1 MSNNNNNY
9 ETESPAIIEE
19 IIPGKN
25 TDYSDKSL
33 NKNNNNNQQPFI
45 ENYNEQESAQAV
57 IDSSEESMVRD
68 TNESANQIPRHSQST
83 AHTQEQSTQAT
94 GETSENHL
102 GLQRQAIDSF
112 QSAFMPYFQNFQN
125 QLWSNQE
132 YFKSLTSMYSRLASN
147 YAESVMALSRMWNN
161 IAFTNASL
169 FKTVTNKPK
178 G

>member
-68 TNESANQIPRHSQST
+68 TNESANQIPRYSQST
-83 AHTQEQSTQAT
+83 AHTQEQSTQT
-94 GETSENHL
+94 TREISENYL
-102 GLQRQAIDSF
+102 GFQRQAIDSF
-112 QSAFMPYFQNFQN
+112 QSAFIPYFQNIQN
-125 QLWSNQE
+125 Q
-132 YFKSLTSMYSRLASN
+132 F
-147 YAESVMALSRMWNN
+147 WNN
-161 IAFTNASL
+161 Q
-169 FKTVTNKPK
+169 

>member
-1 MSNNNNNY
+1 MSKNVKN
-9 ETESPAIIEE
+9 ESESPAIIEE

-33 NKNNNNNQQPFI
+33 NKNNNNDEQQFI

-57 IDSSEESMVRD
+57 IDASEESTVRN

-83 AHTQEQSTQAT
+83 AHTQEQSTQT
-94 GETSENHL
+94 TREISENYL

-112 QSAFMPYFQNFQN
+112 QSAFVPYFQNFQN

-147 YAESVMALSRMWNN
+147 YAESVMALSRMWND

-169 FKTVTNKPK
+169 FNTATNKPK
-178 G
+178 R